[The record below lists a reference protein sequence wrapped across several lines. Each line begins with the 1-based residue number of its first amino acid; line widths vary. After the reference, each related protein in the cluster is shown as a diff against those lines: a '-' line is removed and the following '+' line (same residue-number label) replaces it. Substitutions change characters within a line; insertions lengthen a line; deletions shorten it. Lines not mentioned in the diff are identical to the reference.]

1 MTELPKEWHE
11 LAQRESVILNP
22 SNSNNQEIYRLAHN
36 DGATAYRQAV
46 EAKAKEYIDFYV
58 RMADNDAVSILNAF
72 LTELQTLK
80 PTSND

>member
-1 MTELPKEWHE
+1 MTELPKEWQKKAYKTTFYGTSY
-11 LAQRESVILNP
+11 LQ
-22 SNSNNQEIYRLAHN
+22 
-36 DGATAYRQAV
+36 GATAYKQAV
-46 EAKAKEYIDFYV
+46 EAKAKEYIYFYV